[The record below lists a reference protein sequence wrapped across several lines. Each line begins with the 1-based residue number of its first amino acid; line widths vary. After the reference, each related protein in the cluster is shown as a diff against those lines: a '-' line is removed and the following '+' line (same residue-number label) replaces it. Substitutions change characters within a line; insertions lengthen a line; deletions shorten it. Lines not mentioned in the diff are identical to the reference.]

1 MTLTTDHKEHLH
13 ERLKDREYAAGYLSA
28 CAVEGKE
35 ALLVGLK
42 DVTEALGD
50 VRQVAEETGLNREN
64 LYRMLSVNGNPRL
77 DSFLLIL
84 DWAGLDMSFTS
95 KQAS

>member
-1 MTLTTDHKEHLH
+1 MTLTSDYAQHLH
-13 ERLKDREYAAGYLSA
+13 ERLKDRDYAAGYLSD
-28 CAVEGKE
+28 CAAEGQE

-42 DVTEALGD
+42 HVAKAFGD

-64 LYRMLSVNGNPRL
+64 LHRMLSASGNPRL

-84 DWAGLDMSFTS
+84 DWAGLDINFSTR
-95 KQAS
+95 QAS